1 MKQITFDTTKYFR
14 PTTNSTN
21 ERSSLIEPFVTK
33 LNESR
38 VASGYKPL
46 SASFYASKMS
56 HIATDEL
63 EFHYKQLSQSKNFSA
78 LWWWTNC
85 PKKK

>member
-56 HIATDEL
+56 HIETEEL
-63 EFHYKQLSQSKNFSA
+63 YPFLRQCEQAKNFSS
-78 LWWWTNC
+78 LWWYVCC
-85 PKKK
+85 PKK